1 MDFTSLID
9 AQFAKA
15 TEEGA
20 FENLPHEGKPLA
32 NLDKS
37 AVDVWLENKMS
48 EEGLALPLPS
58 GLQLR
63 KDVEE
68 EQDVLRGLD
77 DEDQVRARLAAIN
90 ARITWANARHIR
102 GPSSGLSAI
111 DVEGWVATW
120 RAAR

>member
-1 MDFTSLID
+1 MDFTALID

-20 FENLPHEGKPLA
+20 FENLPHEGRPLE
-32 NLDKS
+32 NLDRS

-48 EEGLALPLPS
+48 EEGMALPLPA

-63 KDVEE
+63 KDVQEE
-68 EQDVLRGLD
+68 LDELKRLD
-77 DEDQVRARLAAIN
+77 DEDDVRAGLQAIN
-90 ARITWANARHIR
+90 VRIRRANARHIR
-102 GPSSGLSAI
+102 RPSSGLSAI
-111 DVEGWVATW
+111 VVEGWVATW

>member
-1 MDFTSLID
+1 MDFTALID

-20 FENLPHEGKPLA
+20 FENLPHEGRPLE
-32 NLDKS
+32 NLDRS

-48 EEGLALPLPS
+48 EEGMALPLPA

-63 KDVEE
+63 KDVQEE
-68 EQDVLRGLD
+68 LDELKRLD
-77 DEDQVRARLAAIN
+77 DEDDVRAGLQAIN
-90 ARITWANARHIR
+90 ARIRRANARHIR

-111 DVEGWVATW
+111 DVEGWVTTW